1 MKPVTQERIIKAL
14 DKLFTRTH
22 NSKIMKQTQAF
33 ALHGLKS
40 LTGSLQPI
48 DSDKL
53 ELELSLIEG
62 DRPTSRKQFSA
73 KFDRLIDIHH
83 ERRSRILDIQVKH
96 RISGLEWQHIEQ
108 TETSTKFCFL
118 TFNPILRQIPS
129 DMQLLAKHKPYVVQH
144 WIDYAVTAGLTVY
157 QDIDDECQPIA
168 LDRVWTKSSEFEW
181 AIISFDKYYLSPKM
195 MQVRG
200 FDSPRN
206 KPEMPDDKLYVE
218 CDLTIGRGK
227 DFESIDADI
236 LSFRAANYQLSF

>member
-1 MKPVTQERIIKAL
+1 MKPVTQERILKAL
-14 DKLFTRTH
+14 DKLFARTH
-22 NSKIMKQTQAF
+22 NSKTMKQTQVF

-62 DRPTSRKQFSA
+62 DRPTSRKEFSA
-73 KFDRLIDIHH
+73 KYDHLMDIHH
-83 ERRSRILDIQVKH
+83 GRRSRILNIQVKH

-108 TETSTKFCFL
+108 TETSAKFYFL

-144 WIDYAVTAGLTVY
+144 WIDYAVTAALSTY
-157 QDIDDECQPIA
+157 QDIDGEWQVTP
-168 LDRVWTKSSEFEW
+168 LDQIWAKSSEFGW
-181 AIISFDKYYLSPKM
+181 AMISLDKYYLSPRM
-195 MQVRG
+195 MRVRG

-206 KPEMPDDKLYVE
+206 KPEMPDDELHIE
-218 CDLTIGRGK
+218 FDLTIGKGE

-236 LSFRAANYQLSF
+236 LWFRATNYQLNF

>member
-22 NSKIMKQTQAF
+22 NSKTMKQTQAF

-40 LTGSLQPI
+40 LTGSLQSI

-62 DRPTSRKQFSA
+62 DRPTSRKEFSA
-73 KFDRLIDIHH
+73 KLDRLMDIHH
-83 ERRSRILDIQVKH
+83 QRRSRILDIQTKYRV
-96 RISGLEWQHIEQ
+96 SGLEWQHIEQ
-108 TETSTKFCFL
+108 TETSAKFCFL
-118 TFNPILRQIPS
+118 TFNPILRQVPS

-144 WIDYAVTAGLTVY
+144 WIDYAVTAALTVY
-157 QDIDDECQPIA
+157 QDIDDEWQPTA
-168 LDRVWTKSSEFEW
+168 LDRVWTKSSEFDW
-181 AIISFDKYYLSPKM
+181 AMISFDKYYLSPKM
-195 MQVRG
+195 IEVRG
-200 FDSPRN
+200 FDNPRN
-206 KPEMPDDKLYVE
+206 KPKMSDDELHVE

-236 LSFRAANYQLSF
+236 IWFRATNHQLNF